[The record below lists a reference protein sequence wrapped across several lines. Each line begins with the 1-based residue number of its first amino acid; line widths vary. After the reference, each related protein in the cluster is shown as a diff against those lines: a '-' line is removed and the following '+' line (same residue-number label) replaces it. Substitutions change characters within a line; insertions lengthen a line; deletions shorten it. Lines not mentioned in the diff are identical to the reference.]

1 MTMRI
6 AVCML
11 ALAMQGAFA
20 TDIRTAAQQG
30 GFPKYVEM
38 KGGATPVI
46 GGLCVDIMRAIERAE
61 PGLRFVGDQEWRPSL
76 RVDTALADGQIDAA
90 CGMLR
95 TPKREKLFH
104 YIEAPLFPVTYYLAV
119 RADDTVKVRNW
130 DDVRKLGAN
139 GIVLSN
145 HGFEGVL
152 AHMQAQGGIQ
162 VDSGGHDS
170 RANLTKLIA
179 GRARFFIHR
188 SPGIEAEI
196 ARPGFEGKVKM
207 LPTPMY
213 SENFYMMVPKT
224 MAPEL
229 RRKMTAAVSR
239 ITASG
244 ELGRLLKKWQG
255 PHPAGASLD

>member
-1 MTMRI
+1 MTLRI
-6 AVCML
+6 AACAL
-11 ALAMQGAFA
+11 ALAMQGAAA

-30 GFPKYVEM
+30 GFPKYVQL
-38 KGGATPVI
+38 KDGARPAI

-95 TPKREKLFH
+95 TPKRDKLFH
-104 YIEAPLFPVTYYLAV
+104 HIETPLFPVTYYLAV
-119 RADDTVKVRNW
+119 RADDQVKVANW
-130 DDVRKLGAN
+130 NDVRKLGEK

-152 AHMQAQGGIQ
+152 AHMQAQGGIL
-162 VDSGGHDS
+162 VDSGGHNAQ
-170 RANLTKLIA
+170 ANLTKLLA
-179 GRARFFIHR
+179 GRGRFFIHR

-196 ARPGFEGKVKM
+196 ARPGFDGKVKL
-207 LPTPMY
+207 LPAPMY
-213 SENFYMMVPKT
+213 TENFYMLVPKS

-229 RRKMTAAVSR
+229 RQKMNAAIVH
-239 ITASG
+239 IHASG
-244 ELGRLLKKWQG
+244 ELGKLVKKWSG